1 MQIVFDSS
9 TGKGIKKRRPALVM
23 SNKGYSEI
31 TDLVVIS

>member
-1 MQIVFDSS
+1 M
-9 TGKGIKKRRPALVM
+9 KKRRPALVM